1 MKRCFDLKIF
11 DIIWKEISLVKSQKI
26 ALLLIILYPL
36 LVVGLLGSAFTG
48 IDVSKMAQSKIGL
61 VDNISFDSNISKNFL
76 TMKDLTIVP
85 FDDTNSLKLAVQ
97 KKEVIAGIRLSGDSQ
112 VKPIKVELLYDNS
125 SLLSSRFFVEVAKAM
140 IQRVSSELV
149 QKQLGTIWT
158 TISQLGGNLDAEL
171 TNIEDFKSKLAAS
184 SVTLD
189 SLEAKLNAVDF
200 TEMQNTLEGQQ
211 NSVETFKSKNELF
224 KKNLDSFKS
233 SFSELKTEYSSFRTQ
248 VSQYKSQLA
257 LLPGQISAAY
267 LALGVTINELK
278 SIEPLIVDA
287 TAKQKLNESI
297 TSLEE
302 QKTKLNEWSSVI
314 TQLNVL
320 LEKIDSDSSKL
331 NTTIT
336 QADTLFKTLD
346 SESANISAALTSS
359 TGAINTANEKLVVFE
374 QSIEEVK
381 KLIAEA
387 RISKSDIESRL
398 NESDSL
404 LSSFA
409 KKIIEFKD
417 INPDVLAKP
426 VIFYEARI
434 FEVDSFGILVANSA
448 VVVLILT
455 CTLLTSLLV
464 ILEKT
469 QKVSL
474 RLALSSTS
482 KSMLIL
488 GKILGQLVIALI
500 EGAIIFLV
508 AFTKIPLPFPVGG
521 VSQIGFGLAINGSLI
536 ELFFGVVLI
545 SLAFISIGLLI
556 SFFTKNQ
563 STAILA
569 CLLLIVPMLFLS
581 GIILPIEFME
591 PTMQMLSSILPLT
604 VANNMLLGLIVKG
617 IPLTEMIF
625 ECIYFTLIILIVT
638 IATIIQKE

>member
-1 MKRCFDLKIF
+1 MFCLVKLF
-11 DIIWKEISLVKSQKI
+11 DIIWKEISLVKNQKI

-48 IDVSKMAQSKIGL
+48 IDVSKMSQSQIGL
-61 VDNISFDSNISKNFL
+61 VDDISFDSNISKNFSTL
-76 TMKDLTIVP
+76 KDLTIITYE
-85 FDDTNSLKLAVQ
+85 DINLLKLAVQ

-149 QKQLGTIWT
+149 QKQLGTIWA

-171 TNIEDFKSKLAAS
+171 ANIEDFKSKLAAS
-184 SVTLD
+184 SITLD

-200 TEMQNTLEGQQ
+200 TEMQSTLEGQQ
-211 NSVETFKSKNELF
+211 NSVETFKSKNEMF
-224 KKNLDSFKS
+224 KKNLNSFKS

-248 VSQYKSQLA
+248 VSQYKSQLT
-257 LLPGQISAAY
+257 LIPGQISTAY
-267 LALGVTINELK
+267 AVLGVTINELK
-278 SIEPLIVDA
+278 SIEPMVVDS
-287 TAKQKLNESI
+287 TAKQKLNEAI
-297 TSLEE
+297 TSLEG
-302 QKTKLNEWSSVI
+302 QKTKLNEWSATI
-314 TQLNVL
+314 TQLNIL

-331 NTTIT
+331 NTTIN
-336 QADTLFKTLD
+336 QADNLFKTLD
-346 SESANISAALTSS
+346 SESVNISNALTSS
-359 TGAINTANEKLVVFE
+359 TGAINTANEKLIVFE

-381 KLIAEA
+381 KLILEA
-387 RISKSDIESRL
+387 RKSKTDIESRL

-404 LSSFA
+404 LSDFA

-417 INPDVLAKP
+417 INPDILAKP
-426 VIFYEARI
+426 VVFYEARI
-434 FEVDSFGILVANSA
+434 FEVDSFGILVANAA

-455 CTLLTSLLV
+455 CTLLSSLLI

-474 RLALSSTS
+474 RLSLSSTS
-482 KSMLIL
+482 KAILTL
-488 GKILGQLVIALI
+488 GKILGQLVIALV

-508 AFTKIPLPFPVGG
+508 AFTKIPLPFPIMG
-521 VSQIGFGLAINGSLI
+521 VSQIGFGLAINSSFL
-536 ELFFGVVLI
+536 ELVLGVIII
-545 SLAFISIGLLI
+545 SLSFISIGMLI

-591 PTMQMLSSILPLT
+591 PTMQLISSFLPLT

-617 IPLTEMIF
+617 VPLTQMVF
-625 ECIYFTLIILIVT
+625 EVTYLLLITIIVSV
-638 IATIIQKE
+638 ATILQKE